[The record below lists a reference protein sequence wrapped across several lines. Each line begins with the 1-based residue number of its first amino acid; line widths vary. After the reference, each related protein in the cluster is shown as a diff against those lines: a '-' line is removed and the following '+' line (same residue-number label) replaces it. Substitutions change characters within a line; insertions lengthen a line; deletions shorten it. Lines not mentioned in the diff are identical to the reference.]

1 MTSCE
6 IYPPCI
12 DVVDLKTIHE
22 ATINI
27 SSTGSITI
35 DQLRKHIDALQK
47 ALLELEY
54 VNKTGTQQIKQERG
68 LE

>member
-1 MTSCE
+1 MSIQINE
-6 IYPPCI
+6 PYLNIA
-12 DVVDLKTIHE
+12 DLKTIHE

-35 DQLRKHIDALQK
+35 NQLQKHINTLQK

-54 VNKTGTQQIKQERG
+54 VNKTRTQQIKQERG

>member
-1 MTSCE
+1 MNITIHE
-6 IYPPCI
+6 PYLNI
-12 DVVDLKTIHE
+12 VDLKTIHE

-68 LE
+68 LK

>member
-1 MTSCE
+1 MSIQINE
-6 IYPPCI
+6 PYLNI
-12 DVVDLKTIHE
+12 VDLKTIHE

-54 VNKTGTQQIKQERG
+54 VNKTRTQQIKQERG
-68 LE
+68 FE

>member
-1 MTSCE
+1 MNITIHE
-6 IYPPCI
+6 PYLNI
-12 DVVDLKTIHE
+12 VDLKTIHA

-68 LE
+68 LK